1 MNASSETRGVL
12 WLIGA
17 LLLCPC
23 HLPLT
28 LWLLG
33 TLLYGTVAGVLLHEH
48 PLVAGAVIS
57 VVWLAATWRAVRLLD
72 AKQACDAH
80 LLARSF
86 IVTRNSG
93 NSRVSKRGLAPSRR

>member
-1 MNASSETRGVL
+1 MSTSTETRGVL

-33 TLLYGTVAGVLLHEH
+33 TLLYGTFAGALLHEH
-48 PLVAGAVIS
+48 PYVAGTVIS
-57 VVWLAATWRAVRLLD
+57 VVWLAATWHAVRLLRAAQECAAAIPGRSD
-72 AKQACDAH
+72 GSCGGQRH
-80 LLARSF
+80 VGSAR
-86 IVTRNSG
+86 
-93 NSRVSKRGLAPSRR
+93 

>member
-1 MNASSETRGVL
+1 MSTSTETRGVL

-33 TLLYGTVAGVLLHEH
+33 TLLYGTFAGVLLHEH
-48 PLVAGAVIS
+48 PYVAGTVIS
-57 VVWLAATWRAVRLLD
+57 VVWLAATWHAVRLLR
-72 AKQACDAH
+72 AAQECAAASSCGAQRH
-80 LLARSF
+80 VGGAR
-86 IVTRNSG
+86 
-93 NSRVSKRGLAPSRR
+93 